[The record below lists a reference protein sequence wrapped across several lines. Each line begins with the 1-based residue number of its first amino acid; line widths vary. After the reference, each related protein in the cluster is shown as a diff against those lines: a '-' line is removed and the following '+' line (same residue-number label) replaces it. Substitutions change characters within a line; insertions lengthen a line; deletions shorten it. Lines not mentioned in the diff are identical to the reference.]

1 MGRFRARGQWKCF
14 PICKIIF
21 TCAVGI
27 ICKKI
32 YVEINSF
39 AIQNSCCNMIRT
51 IKMC

>member
-1 MGRFRARGQWKCF
+1 MF
-14 PICKIIF
+14 PNMQNNF

-27 ICKKI
+27 IYKKI

-39 AIQNSCCNMIRT
+39 AIQNGCYNMIRT